1 MLSIII
7 FLCFLVLALFGLPIA
22 HSLIVASEI
31 GLLPSDRLGAD
42 FIVQQLVTQCQ
53 SFPLVAIP
61 FFMLTGSLMVGG
73 KLGQHLIDML
83 TLLMGRFHGGP
94 AQVGVLSSTIFG
106 GVSGSAVADASAI
119 GSLLIPWL
127 KKMGYPSAFAAGSL
141 AAAATIDILIPPSI
155 PMIIYAL
162 VSSASIGAL
171 FVAGILPGILMCIGF
186 MLVCY
191 VQGRRRGFPR
201 DTSPFSWTLLRRSTM
216 YAMPALAL
224 PVLIIIFL
232 RFGIATPTEV
242 SVMSTLY
249 ALIVSVAIYRDLD
262 MPRLRHAILDAGLAT
277 AVVMLII
284 MASSVVGWVLT
295 FEQLPAAFVDFAKT
309 TLGEPWMIILSM
321 NFIMLAIGMFIDLP
335 AAVLLLTPMFVP
347 LASAIGM
354 DTVQLGIM
362 MIINLSIGLY
372 HPPVGTT
379 LFITSSIAK
388 VRMGQVV
395 IELIPF
401 YLVAFAI
408 LMLYSF
414 VPAMTIRM

>member
-1 MLSIII
+1 MLSGII
-7 FLCFLVLALFGLPIA
+7 FVLFILLALLGLPIA
-22 HSLIVASEI
+22 HSLIVASEL

-42 FIVQQLVTQCQ
+42 FIVQQLVTQSQ

-83 TLLMGRFHGGP
+83 TLMMGRVHGGP

-127 KKMGYPSAFAAGSL
+127 KKLGYPPAFAAGSL

-191 VQGRRRGFPR
+191 VQGRRRNFPR
-201 DTSPFSWTLLRRSTM
+201 DTTPFNWTQLRNSTL

-262 MPRLRHAILDAGLAT
+262 MPRLRHAIIDAGLAT

-295 FEQLPAAFVDFAKT
+295 FEQLRASFVQFTKS
-309 TLGEPWMIILSM
+309 TLSEPWMIILSM

-354 DTVQLGIM
+354 DAVQLGIM

-388 VRMGQVV
+388 VRMGHVV
-395 IELIPF
+395 MELIPF
-401 YLVAFAI
+401 YFVAFGV

>member
-1 MLSIII
+1 MLSITAFVA
-7 FLCFLVLALFGLPIA
+7 FLILAMLGLPIA
-22 HSLIVASEI
+22 HALITGALVA
-31 GLLPSDRLGAD
+31 LLQSDRLTAEL
-42 FIVQQLVTQCQ
+42 VVEQLVTQTQ
-53 SFPLVAIP
+53 SFPLIAIP
-61 FFMLTGSLMVGG
+61 FFMLTGTLMVGG

-83 TLLMGRFHGGP
+83 STLMGRFHGGP

-127 KKMGYPSAFAAGSL
+127 KKLGYPSAFAAGTI

-171 FVAGILPGILMCIGF
+171 FVAGILPGIIMCAGF

-201 DTSPFSWTLLRRSTM
+201 DTTPFDWKRFRAEM
-216 YAMPALAL
+216 VFAGPALLL

-249 ALIVSVAIYRDLD
+249 ALVVSLTLYRDLGIT
-262 MPRLRHAILDAGLAT
+262 RLKRSIIEAGLAT

-284 MASSVVGWVLT
+284 MASSVIGWILT
-295 FEQLPAAFVDFAKT
+295 YEQLPAAFVQFVQQS
-309 TLGEPWMIILSM
+309 LGEKWMIILAM
-321 NFIMLAIGMFIDLP
+321 NVIMLAVGMFIDLP

-347 LASAIGM
+347 LATSIGM
-354 DTVQLGIM
+354 EPVQLGIM

-379 LFITSSIAK
+379 LFITSSIAN
-388 VRMGQVV
+388 VRMGKVV
-395 IELIPF
+395 LELIPF
-401 YLVAFAI
+401 YVVAIGI
-408 LMLYSF
+408 LMLFAF
-414 VPAMTIRM
+414 VPAMTIRL